1 MNNTVDSLNNQLNEA
16 TNIIHS
22 IIKKEM
28 MDEHISEDEAKH
40 RLGIEF

>member
-1 MNNTVDSLNNQLNEA
+1 MCLTQFNEA
-16 TNIIHS
+16 TNIFHS
-22 IIKKEM
+22 IIKKKM